1 MKWHNHK
8 LTTFGLVM
16 LTNSSFLYA
25 FIAASGSCIPDIIEG
40 RPASPGWRNRHRGVS
55 HYLILYLF
63 ITSLLA
69 LYGLILYEPSFISL
83 LSLTIEV
90 NPPLWSAFFFLGGV
104 LHILEDSISG
114 TVPLLSL
121 KKRVGIRIIPVGHPV
136 EYVLSYAVFFLS
148 LVLKMRRCL
157 F

>member
-25 FIAASGSCIPDIIEG
+25 FIAASGSCIPDMVEG
-40 RPASPGWRNRHRGVS
+40 RPASSHWRNRHRGIS
-55 HYLILYLF
+55 HYIVPYLLTAF
-63 ITSLLA
+63 LLG

-83 LSLTIEV
+83 AGLSIDV
-90 NPPLWSAFFFLGGV
+90 NPPLWGAFFFLGGA

-114 TVPLLSL
+114 TVPLLYPE
-121 KKRVGIRIIPVGHPV
+121 RRIGIRIIPVGHPV